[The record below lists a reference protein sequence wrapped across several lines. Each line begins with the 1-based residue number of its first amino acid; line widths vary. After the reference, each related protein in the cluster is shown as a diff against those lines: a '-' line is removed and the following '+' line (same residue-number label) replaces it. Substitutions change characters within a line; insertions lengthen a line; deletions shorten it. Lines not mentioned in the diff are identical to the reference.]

1 MLEKFRYILSKIEV
15 IRHPERGASI
25 QLIDYEHLD
34 YIEDVLCEKFDLEY
48 DFCSNEDVTGDYVLY
63 FGKVATFEQVKR
75 AVEEINEYQSTNK
88 KEYKVA
94 PYT

>member
-1 MLEKFRYILSKIEV
+1 MLEEFRYILSKIEV
-15 IRHPERGASI
+15 TQHPEWGASI
-25 QLIDYEHLD
+25 KLIDYEHRD

-63 FGKVATFEQVKR
+63 FGNVATFEQVKK
-75 AVEEINEYQSTNK
+75 VVDQINEYHSVNQ